1 MSSSSIGTDVA
12 CANTAASMVAGN
24 STYQRRWYANEIV
37 TDKLL
42 AIAASYDIN
51 VKTGSRAR
59 TEHTTCHRQ
68 WSVQRAVTG
77 RGVGRR
83 SVSPG
88 SSVARKI

>member
-1 MSSSSIGTDVA
+1 MF
-12 CANTAASMVAGN
+12 AGIF
-24 STYQRRWYANEIV
+24 SVPKFCCYANEIV

-68 WSVQRAVTG
+68 WSVRLVCG
-77 RGVGRR
+77 HWSGRR
-83 SVSPG
+83 APQR
-88 SSVARKI
+88 VARILSRQEDLEARVAHTS